1 MTSPALRLVSL
12 AALAALLS
20 ACGGGQ
26 QPSASAAPHV
36 DPAVAQATKA
46 YLDEIAHEPGVI
58 TTKSGLEYRVITS
71 GLATGRSPQPD
82 DQVQVNYEARLPSGE
97 LVDSS
102 AGSGGPAT
110 FQVGGVIKAW
120 TEALQLMKPGDV
132 WMLYAPPNLAYGDKG
147 AGPVPPGSAL
157 VFKVELV
164 AIVQS
169 GG

>member
-1 MTSPALRLVSL
+1 MRSLPRLASL

-26 QPSASAAPHV
+26 QPPAAAAPRV

-58 TTKSGLEYRVITS
+58 TTRSGLEYRVIQS
-71 GLATGRSPQPD
+71 GLATGHSPHAD

-102 AGSGGPAT
+102 SSSGGPAT
-110 FQVGGVIKAW
+110 FQVGAVIKAW

-164 AIVQS
+164 AIVQ
-169 GG
+169 GAG